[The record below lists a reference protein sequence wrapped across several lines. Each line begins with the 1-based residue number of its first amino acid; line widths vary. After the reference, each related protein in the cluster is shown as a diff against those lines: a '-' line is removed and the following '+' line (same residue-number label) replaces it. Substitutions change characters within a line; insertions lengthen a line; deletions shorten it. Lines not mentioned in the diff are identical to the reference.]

1 MTTSKHLITALEKS
15 DWMDRM
21 LIFAG
26 LIFFV
31 LVVLFILKQRLVD
44 RGLRIALW
52 WTRFIPDFSGDKALL
67 AMEKGEGSLTATAS
81 EVISTVSTLLATVAA
96 SLASSS
102 ISPNSSSLPHIDA
115 DNLTNLS
122 DVLRT
127 TASDPSILLDQ
138 EVTGASSSVLAD
150 ATPGSGSHDEL

>member
-15 DWMDRM
+15 DWLDRM

-52 WTRFIPDFSGDKALL
+52 WTRFVPDFSGDEALL
-67 AMEKGEGSLTATAS
+67 AMEKGHASLSASSVVSTVVATAS
-81 EVISTVSTLLATVAA
+81 TVAA
-96 SLASSS
+96 SLVSSVVSSS
-102 ISPNSSSLPHIDA
+102 TVSVDTSSDSPSPLSTMSEILSSAIPEASHDMNP
-115 DNLTNLS
+115 S
-122 DVLRT
+122 
-127 TASDPSILLDQ
+127 TASTAA
-138 EVTGASSSVLAD
+138 ED
-150 ATPGSGSHDEL
+150 AETAGVHDEL